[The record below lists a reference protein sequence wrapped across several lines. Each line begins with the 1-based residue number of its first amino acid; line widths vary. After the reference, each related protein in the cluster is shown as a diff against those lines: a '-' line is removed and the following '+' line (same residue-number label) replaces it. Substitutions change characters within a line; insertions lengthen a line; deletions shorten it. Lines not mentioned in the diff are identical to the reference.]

1 MFHPKSIM
9 VVVDYRQ
16 AEHYALPRAAEF
28 ARFFSSKLTLVC
40 CVYPQIMDYKSI
52 LGESLKQIKQH
63 EIKQKKDL
71 LEGLIEEFKLD
82 DLEIKINVIWH
93 KNFYQGLINH
103 IHEENYDLVVKTAH
117 THPKL
122 SKLIMKPMDWHLLRE
137 VSEPILFVKEG
148 VKKGKK
154 NIMGAIKIQTN
165 GDHHDLNHKI
175 LDATQQLAKMGTD
188 DTHLVNVFPWPMVD
202 VNKFRHLFDESGY
215 FDAAQKAHKK
225 AMDEYLE
232 KFDFDEDN
240 VHVIEGLEPEDIIP
254 DIVTEAR
261 VDLLVMGS
269 VGREGLAAAMIGNT
283 AEKILD
289 ELGCDV
295 LALKPDK

>member
-16 AEHYALPRAAEF
+16 CDHYALPRAAEF

-40 CVYPQIMDYKSI
+40 CVYPAIMEYKSI
-52 LGESLKQIKQH
+52 LGGSLEQIEQQEKK
-63 EIKQKKDL
+63 EKKDL
-71 LEGLIEEFKLD
+71 LNRLIKEFELEDLD
-82 DLEIKINVIWH
+82 IEVKVIWH

-122 SKLIMKPMDWHLLRE
+122 SKLIMKPMDWHLMRE
-137 VSEPILFVKEG
+137 VSEPILLVKEG
-148 VKKGKK
+148 VKNRKK

-175 LDATQQLAKMGTD
+175 LDVIQQLSQMGSD
-188 DTHLVNVFPWPMVD
+188 VTHLVNVFPWPI
-202 VNKFRHLFDESGY
+202 VNVSQFKHLFDDSDY
-215 FDAAQKAHKK
+215 FHRAQKSHKK

-232 KFDFDEDN
+232 QYDFEEDN
-240 VHVIEGLEPEDIIP
+240 IHVIEGLDPEEIIP
-254 DIVTEAR
+254 DITIVTK

-269 VGREGLAAAMIGNT
+269 VGRDGFSAAMIGNT

-289 ELGCDV
+289 ELDCDV
-295 LALKPDK
+295 LVLKPDK